1 MDIRLRL
8 FRYRSYTPLP
18 FLLAMFIFARPTLQ
32 TLIVGLLIVLI
43 GEGIRLWG
51 ASIIGSETRTTGQVG
66 GTYLITTGPFAY
78 VRNPLYLGNLFL
90 YLGIGIM
97 SNALFPWFVIVAVAL
112 FFIQYYLIVTLEEE
126 YLAKTF
132 GLAFEEYVGRVRRF
146 VPHLRKY
153 HASSG
158 TRIIGDFERGL
169 RSEKRTLQAL
179 VLISLGLVVLW
190 QVRS

>member
-1 MDIRLRL
+1 MDIRLTL

-18 FLLAMFIFARPTLQ
+18 FLLAMFIFARPTFQ
-32 TLIVGLLIVLI
+32 TLIVGLLVVLI
-43 GEGIRLWG
+43 GEAVRLWG

-78 VRNPLYLGNLFL
+78 VRNPLYLANVLL
-90 YLGIGIM
+90 YLGVGIM

-126 YLAKTF
+126 YLARTF

-146 VPHLRKY
+146 VPRLRKY
-153 HASSG
+153 RASSG
-158 TRIIGDFERGL
+158 THIIGDFQRGL

-179 VLISLGLVVLW
+179 ALICLGLVVLW

>member
-1 MDIRLRL
+1 
-8 FRYRSYTPLP
+8 
-18 FLLAMFIFARPTLQ
+18 MFIFARPNLQ
-32 TLIVGLLIVLI
+32 TLIVGFLIVLT

-66 GTYLITTGPFAY
+66 GTYLITTGPFAH

-90 YLGIGIM
+90 YLGVGIM
-97 SNALFPWFVIVAVAL
+97 SNALFPWFVIVAIAL
-112 FFIQYYLIVTLEEE
+112 FFVQYYLIVTLEEE

-153 HASSG
+153 RASGG
-158 TRIIGDFERGL
+158 TRIIGDFQRGL

>member
-18 FLLAMFIFARPTLQ
+18 FLFAMFIFARPTLQ
-32 TLIVGLLIVLI
+32 TLIVGSLIALI
-43 GEGIRLWG
+43 GEGVRLWG
-51 ASIIGSETRTTGQVG
+51 ASIIGSETRTTGRVG

-90 YLGIGIM
+90 YLGLGIM

-146 VPHLRKY
+146 VPHLRRY
-153 HASSG
+153 RASDAAQITGNFS
-158 TRIIGDFERGL
+158 RGL

-179 VLISLGLVVLW
+179 VLISLGLIVLW